1 MLDIV
6 PVAAA
11 WAVVDKSCPGWRL
24 IEQHGERW
32 RAVEALERLR
42 GGGGEVI
49 ACDGAD
55 ELEDMLAG
63 NVATVGGR
71 IAAVNDVELLGDLER
86 VEADGLSRRTVLT
99 AIARRRRAHG
109 G

>member
-11 WAVVDKSCPGWRL
+11 WAVVDKSHPGWRML
-24 IEQHGERW
+24 EQHGERW

-99 AIARRRRAHG
+99 AIARRRRALG

>member
-11 WAVVDKSCPGWRL
+11 WAVVDKSHPGWRML
-24 IEQHGERW
+24 EQHGERW

-55 ELEDMLAG
+55 ELEAMLAG

-71 IAAVNDVELLGDLER
+71 IAAVEDAELLGDLER

-99 AIARRRRAHG
+99 AIARRRRALG